1 MRVIR
6 DKRARWVAANVGPKW
21 DWLSAAPLH
30 ANGHCGVYRVHQLG
44 AEDLQWTEPLCPNG
58 PHESEHTV
66 TLSPR
71 SLAGMTV
78 HPLGVG
84 CRPIGDRVTGSGS
97 SARRS
102 ALQDDDAR
110 DGLQRAVKRG
120 ATVFDTADVYGLGHS
135 QRLVGQAL
143 AHDRDQ
149 VCISTRVSFRGTAA
163 HRYAPPHLR
172 HQLEQ
177 TLENLQTDYLDVV
190 LLDDG
195 FGPGDCF
202 LADTAVTLKDLR
214 TRQVIRAVGLSL
226 PIESSAGDPAAGARM
241 AHVLEAMEP
250 DVLAVR
256 YNGLSVAPTI
266 SGEDLF
272 AYAARKQLPV
282 LICEPLARGLLTGK
296 YGAPPHSAPVLMPSG
311 HQLSAE
317 QLAAV
322 HDGLEPLRRRFGAD
336 PAALARVAL
345 RFCVGRH
352 DQAVVLAGFST
363 SDQLEQNYSMIDEPF
378 SEDDLA
384 FVDDIYRRLRVRLAD
399 LSEAGGPVS

>member
-1 MRVIR
+1 M
-6 DKRARWVAANVGPKW
+6 
-21 DWLSAAPLH
+21 
-30 ANGHCGVYRVHQLG
+30 YRVPANEALKTSSWRISPPERP
-44 AEDLQWTEPLCPNG
+44 A
-58 PHESEHTV
+58 HESEHTV

-71 SLAGMTV
+71 SLAGMTA

-84 CRPIGDRVTGSGS
+84 CRPIGGRATAAGASV
-97 SARRS
+97 RRND
-102 ALQDDDAR
+102 LQDDDAR
-110 DGLQRAVKRG
+110 EGLKRAVKRG
-120 ATVFDTADVYGLGHS
+120 ATVFDTADIYGLGHS

-143 AHDRDQ
+143 AQDRDQ
-149 VCISTRVSFRGTAA
+149 VCISTRVAFRGTAA
-163 HRYAPPHLR
+163 HPYAPPHLR

-202 LADTAVTLKDLR
+202 LADTAVTMKDLR

-226 PIESSAGDPAAGARM
+226 PVVSSAGDPAAGARL
-241 AHVLEAMEP
+241 AHVLEAVEP

-256 YNGLSVAPTI
+256 YNGLSVEPTI
-266 SGEDLF
+266 AGENLF
-272 AYAARKQLPV
+272 AYAARRQLPV

-296 YGAPPHSAPVLMPSG
+296 HVTTPCSTPAVMPSDQ
-311 HQLSAE
+311 QLSVE
-317 QLAAV
+317 QLSAV

-345 RFCVGRH
+345 RFCVDRY

-363 SDQLEQNYSMIDEPF
+363 SDQLELNYSTIDEPF
-378 SEDDLA
+378 SDDDLA
-384 FVDDIYRRLRVRLAD
+384 FVDDTYRRLRVRLAD